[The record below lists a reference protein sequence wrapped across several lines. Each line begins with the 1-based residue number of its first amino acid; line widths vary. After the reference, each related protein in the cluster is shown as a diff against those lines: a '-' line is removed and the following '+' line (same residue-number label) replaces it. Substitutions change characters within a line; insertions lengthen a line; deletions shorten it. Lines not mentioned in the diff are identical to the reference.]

1 MITRSSI
8 KEQIHTFACGN
19 TAFDP
24 QGANTALFVASAD
37 SKEVQTSDIATSN
50 FVKFAD
56 LSQGENWVDLYT
68 AKKYVKTNDSGAI
81 VTLGDYPAN
90 PNTRS

>member
-8 KEQIHTFACGN
+8 KDQIHTFACGN

-24 QGANTALFVASAD
+24 KGANTALFVASAN

-50 FVKFAD
+50 FVKFARHTIRV
-56 LSQGENWVDLYT
+56 LSLHL
-68 AKKYVKTNDSGAI
+68 AI
-81 VTLGDYPAN
+81 IL
-90 PNTRS
+90 

>member
-1 MITRSSI
+1 MITRSKIFKQI
-8 KEQIHTFACGN
+8 KAIDCGN

-24 QGANTALFVASAD
+24 KGANTALFVASAD

-68 AKKYVKTNDSGAI
+68 AKKYVKTNDSSAI
-81 VTLGDYPAN
+81 VTLGDYPVN